1 MKYGSVCSGIEAAS
15 LAWHGL
21 GWKPLFFGEVEPFP
35 SAVLMRR
42 WDATKPLRPL
52 DPDEAS
58 SPKDRKTRESWERSI
73 DALPEGGS
81 VPNLGDFTKIRE
93 TDYDG
98 AIDLLVGGTPCQAF
112 SIAGLRKG
120 LADPR
125 GNLCLEFAKLA
136 FRSRARLVV
145 WENVPGV
152 LTSGKGGDFAGF
164 LSLLAGWE
172 VPIPNG
178 GWQRAG
184 IVTPAPGCYGVAWR
198 VLDAQYTRVP
208 EFPGAV
214 PQRRRRV
221 ILVGHLGSWEYPAKV
236 LFDGEMCGG
245 TDAPR
250 REAGQ
255 GSAED
260 SQGRAP
266 RAHTVRMRAGKPGG
280 GKGALVSEELSLTLQ
295 TGNDQTLFQFPCW
308 WDGSQ
313 QSATITASSDHQF
326 MPDKQQLQCVI
337 DMRQIDAGEGV
348 SPTLLSTDYK
358 GGKAICDE
366 VCPTLDANYPAKMNR
381 QDVGKLVQEVYAFD
395 SMASHAMNSPN
406 PKSGIHRIDVS
417 RTLDTL
423 DPSPSKNQG
432 GMAIVEEKT
441 LGFIK
446 NDAGGTDTKG
456 EDVFPTI
463 RADVMPAVATSG
475 AVSVVRKLM
484 PVECERLMGMPD
496 GYTRIPWKGKPES
509 ECPDGPRYKALGNS
523 MCVNVMMWVGQRID
537 ALEKAIADGRE
548 AVKC

>member
-1 MKYGSVCSGIEAAS
+1 MAA
-15 LAWHGL
+15 
-21 GWKPLFFGEVEPFP
+21 
-35 SAVLMRR
+35 
-42 WDATKPLRPL
+42 
-52 DPDEAS
+52 
-58 SPKDRKTRESWERSI
+58 
-73 DALPEGGS
+73 
-81 VPNLGDFTKIRE
+81 E
-93 TDYDG
+93 TDRRER
-98 AIDLLVGGTPCQAF
+98 GGRGQLPYL
-112 SIAGLRKG
+112 GLRFG
-120 LADPR
+120 PATGACPHGFCVGERPR
-125 GNLCLEFAKLA
+125 RPHK
-136 FRSRARLVV
+136 RKR
-145 WENVPGV
+145 
-152 LTSGKGGDFAGF
+152 GDFAGF

-172 VPIPNG
+172 VPIPDG

-260 SQGRAP
+260 TQGRAP

-326 MPDKQQLQCVI
+326 MPDKQQLQSVI
-337 DMRQIDAGEGV
+337 DMRQIDTGDGV
-348 SPTLLSTDYK
+348 FPTLLSTDYK

-381 QDVGKLVQEVYAFD
+381 QDAGKLVQEVYAFD

-432 GMAIVEEKT
+432 VMAIVEEKT

-463 RADVMPAVATSG
+463 RAGGRGGESQPVSG
-475 AVSVVRKLM
+475 RSRSSRMAEG
-484 PVECERLMGMPD
+484 PPCGWNGRLH
-496 GYTRIPWKGKPES
+496 
-509 ECPDGPRYKALGNS
+509 
-523 MCVNVMMWVGQRID
+523 
-537 ALEKAIADGRE
+537 ADGRG
-548 AVKC
+548 ASMRMGCGDGVRFFSLLTR

>member
-1 MKYGSVCSGIEAAS
+1 M
-15 LAWHGL
+15 
-21 GWKPLFFGEVEPFP
+21 
-35 SAVLMRR
+35 
-42 WDATKPLRPL
+42 
-52 DPDEAS
+52 
-58 SPKDRKTRESWERSI
+58 
-73 DALPEGGS
+73 
-81 VPNLGDFTKIRE
+81 
-93 TDYDG
+93 
-98 AIDLLVGGTPCQAF
+98 
-112 SIAGLRKG
+112 
-120 LADPR
+120 
-125 GNLCLEFAKLA
+125 
-136 FRSRARLVV
+136 

-172 VPIPNG
+172 VPIPDG

-184 IVTPAPGCYGVAWR
+184 IVTPTPGCYGVAWR

-260 SQGRAP
+260 TQGRAP

-326 MPDKQQLQCVI
+326 MPDKQQLQSVI
-337 DMRQIDAGEGV
+337 DMRQIDTGDGV
-348 SPTLLSTDYK
+348 SPALLSTDYK

-381 QDVGKLVQEVYAFD
+381 QDAGKLVQEVYAFD
-395 SMASHAMNSPN
+395 SMASHAMDSPISDARHAR
-406 PKSGIHRIDVS
+406 PRRTRIHADGLWGRCS
-417 RTLDTL
+417 LFFFT
-423 DPSPSKNQG
+423 DPVD
-432 GMAIVEEKT
+432 I
-441 LGFIK
+441 
-446 NDAGGTDTKG
+446 
-456 EDVFPTI
+456 TI
-463 RADVMPAVATSG
+463 LVVALERQR
-475 AVSVVRKLM
+475 VVRPLWYNAYRWRRGFRRGK
-484 PVECERLMGMPD
+484 VDERAFM
-496 GYTRIPWKGKPES
+496 
-509 ECPDGPRYKALGNS
+509 
-523 MCVNVMMWVGQRID
+523 
-537 ALEKAIADGRE
+537 
-548 AVKC
+548 

>member
-1 MKYGSVCSGIEAAS
+1 MRYGSVCSGIEAAS
-15 LAWHGL
+15 LAWHSL
-21 GWKPLFFGEVEPFP
+21 GWKPVFFGEVEPFP
-35 SAVLMRR
+35 SGVLMRR

-58 SPKDRKTRESWERSI
+58 SPKERKIRESWMRGIAS
-73 DALPEGGS
+73 LPSGGS

-98 AIDLLVGGTPCQAF
+98 HIDLLVGGTPCQSF

-120 LADPR
+120 IADPR

-136 FRSRARLVV
+136 FRSCARLVV

-152 LTSGKGGDFAGF
+152 FTSGKGGDFAGF

-172 VPIPNG
+172 VPVPDG
-178 GWQRAG
+178 GWRRAG
-184 IVTPAPGCYGVAWR
+184 IVSPAPGCYGVAWR
-198 VLDAQYTRVP
+198 VLDAQYTRVQQ
-208 EFPGAV
+208 FPRAI

-236 LFDGEMCGG
+236 LFDGEMWGG

-250 REAGQ
+250 RETGE
-255 GSAED
+255 GSPGD
-260 SQGRAP
+260 TQGRAP
-266 RAHTVRMRAGKPGG
+266 RARMVRMRSGKHGG
-280 GKGALVSEELSLTLQ
+280 GKGALVSDELSLTLA

-313 QSATITASSDHQF
+313 QASTITASSNHQF

-337 DMRQIDAGEGV
+337 DIRQIDAGDGV

-358 GGKAICDE
+358 GGKAICDD

-406 PKSGIHRIDVS
+406 PKSGIHKIDVS
-417 RTLDTL
+417 RTL

-456 EDVFPTI
+456 DNVFPTI
-463 RADVMPAVATSG
+463 RVDVMPAVATSG
-475 AVSVVRKLM
+475 IRSVVRKLM

-496 GYTRIPWKGKPES
+496 GYTQIPWRGKPES

-548 AVKC
+548 AVEC